1 MTDMSGEG
9 EQIDALAA
17 AATSPERTL
26 LRGGDWTKRVIAV
39 DQASGNLIAL
49 LGRIEQLTIA
59 MQDLTWKATP
69 YGETEDGDVAAY
81 ILPKGTVHRLIG
93 AAGSLGIFLS
103 LRSAAGIARDEAAA
117 GVQPEGSSND

>member
-1 MTDMSGEG
+1 VSGAEKESVG

-17 AATSPERTL
+17 AATSTERRL

-39 DQASGNLIAL
+39 DQASGDLIAL
-49 LGRIEQLTIA
+49 IGRIEQLVIA

-81 ILPKGTVHRLIG
+81 ILPKGAVHRLIG
-93 AAGSLGIFLS
+93 AAAGLGIFLS
-103 LRSAAGIARDEAAA
+103 VRSFEAVARGGEAT
-117 GVQPEGSSND
+117 E

>member
-1 MTDMSGEG
+1 MTSTENAGA
-9 EQIDALAA
+9 QVDAIAK
-17 AATSPERTL
+17 AATTEEPTL
-26 LRGGDWTKRVIAV
+26 LRGGDWTQRIIAV

-49 LGRIEQLTIA
+49 LSRVEQLTTA

-93 AAGSLGIFLS
+93 AAAGLGIFLS
-103 LRSAAGIARDEAAA
+103 LRSFEKVAADEAA
-117 GVQPEGSSND
+117 GGSS

>member
-1 MTDMSGEG
+1 MSTDERGD
-9 EQIDALAA
+9 QIDALAT
-17 AATSPERTL
+17 AATSEEPLL

-49 LGRIEQLTIA
+49 LGRIEQLAIA

-69 YGETEDGDVAAY
+69 YGETDDGDVASY

-93 AAGSLGIFLS
+93 AAGALGIFLS
-103 LRSAAGIARDEAAA
+103 LRSFAAVVKDETTA
-117 GVQPEGSSND
+117 GVQPEGN